1 MIGSIYLHIMVI
13 RMNIENDEK
22 SLIIS
27 ALKKC
32 GAVKFGDF
40 TLASGKNSKYYID
53 IKKASTDPATL
64 AVIAEQASSLILNE
78 KADMVGGVA
87 LGGVPLAT
95 AVSLRSGLPLLIVR
109 KEEKGYGTGGR
120 FIGDLNK
127 GTHVILI
134 EDVTTSGGSVK
145 DVIEAIRGTGGFVDV
160 VITVVDREEGA
171 QQNLEALGVKLIPL
185 VTISDLIQ

>member
-1 MIGSIYLHIMVI
+1 MTV
-13 RMNIENDEK
+13 ENDRK
-22 SLIIS
+22 SLLIS

-40 TLASGKNSKYYID
+40 TLASGKKSKYYVD
-53 IKKASTDPATL
+53 IKKASTDPVTL
-64 AVIAEQASSLILNE
+64 TVIAEQAASLVLNE
-78 KADMVGGVA
+78 KVDIIGGVA

-95 AVSLRSGLPLLIVR
+95 AVSLKSGLPLLIVR

-120 FIGDLNK
+120 FIGDLNE
-127 GTHVILI
+127 GSRVILI

-145 DVIEAIRGTGGFVDV
+145 DAIAAIRGSGGFVDA

-171 QQNLEALGVKLIPL
+171 KQSLSAIGVKLIPL
-185 VTISDLIQ
+185 VGTSDLIQ

>member
-1 MIGSIYLHIMVI
+1 MGDAFMD
-13 RMNIENDEK
+13 IENDRK
-22 SLIIS
+22 SILIS
-27 ALKKC
+27 ALKNC

-40 TLASGKNSKYYID
+40 TLASGKKSKYYVD

-64 AVIAEQASSLILNE
+64 TVIAEQAAALIGNE
-78 KADMVGGVA
+78 DVDMVGGVA

-95 AVSLRSGLPLLIVR
+95 AVSLTSGIPLLIVR

-120 FIGDLNK
+120 FIGDLSK
-127 GTHVILI
+127 GSRVILI

-145 DVIEAIRGTGGFVDV
+145 DAIAAIREAGGFVDA

-171 QQNLEALGVKLIPL
+171 QQSLAALGVKLIPL
-185 VTISDLIQ
+185 VGASDLIQ